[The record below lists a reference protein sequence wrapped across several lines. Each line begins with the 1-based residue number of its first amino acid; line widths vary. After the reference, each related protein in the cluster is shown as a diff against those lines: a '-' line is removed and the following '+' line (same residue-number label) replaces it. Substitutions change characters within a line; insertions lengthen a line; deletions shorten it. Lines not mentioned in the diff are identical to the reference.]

1 MFLPVKSDSG
11 AMPHWEYLPA
21 AAGTYAAGQMLT
33 VSASGQV
40 DNLSAASTTT
50 PPYLCMADVTAVAG
64 QVIPVIRV
72 EGGFIFE
79 TTLKAAASGAV
90 IGTKLQV
97 EADGLTASKHGT
109 GSGTFEVVY
118 LEGTAAGNVV
128 RGRFV

>member
-1 MFLPVKSDSG
+1 MFLPVKSNTG
-11 AMPHWEYLPA
+11 AVLPWEYLGA
-21 AAGTYAAGQMLT
+21 TAGTYQAGQMLT
-33 VSASGQV
+33 VTDGKLDAL
-40 DNLSAASTTT
+40 DAASTTT
-50 PPYLCMADVTAVAG
+50 PPYLCMADVTAADG

-72 EGGFIFE
+72 DGDFIFE

-97 EADGLTASKHGT
+97 EADGLTASKPSA

-118 LEGTAAGNVV
+118 LEGTAAGNIV

>member
-1 MFLPVKSDSG
+1 MFVLVKSNTG
-11 AMPHWEYLPA
+11 AMLPWEYLGA
-21 AAGTYAAGQMLT
+21 AADTYQAGQMLT
-33 VSASGQV
+33 VTGGKLTK
-40 DNLSAASTTT
+40 LSAASTTT
-50 PPYLCMADVTAVAG
+50 PPYLCMADVTAADG

-72 EGGFIFE
+72 DGDFIFE

-97 EADGLTASKHGT
+97 EADGLTASKPSA